1 MSYAPAVP
9 SPRPLLFPPEEE
21 PAGRQTALPGRKSL
35 LSASQDVLA
44 GVVPASRLGQRPAPS
59 TVPLGIAS
67 LDELT
72 GGLPR
77 GSLTELCGPASSG
90 RTSVLLAAMAQ
101 CTRRR
106 EICALVDAGDSF
118 DPASAAAAGI
128 DLRRLLWV
136 RCGNQWSVA
145 GGQGAAA
152 REPSPSHKE
161 NYKLPITNYKSRG
174 GFAALDQALRA
185 TDLLLQGGGFGLVA
199 VDLGDVP
206 PLAARRIPLASWFRF
221 RRAVENTPT
230 VLLVLEQEPWAKSCA
245 SMVIQLSAV
254 SPQFSEAQ
262 VRAEDGAAAGF
273 QSAPSHARLFQGL
286 RLQAEVLRARGV
298 ERKPPAREFESS
310 AAWRIA

>member
-9 SPRPLLFPPEEE
+9 SSRPLFLPPEEE
-21 PAGRQTALPGRKSL
+21 PAGHHTALPGRKSL
-35 LSASQDVLA
+35 LAASQDVLA
-44 GVVPASRLGQRPAPS
+44 GVVPASRLGQRPAPP

-77 GSLTELCGPASSG
+77 GALTELCGPASSG

-101 CTRRR
+101 CARRR

-128 DLRRLLWV
+128 DLNRLLWV
-136 RCGNQWSVA
+136 RCGES
-145 GGQGAAA
+145 GH
-152 REPSPSHKE
+152 REIGSSGNRAIKKD
-161 NYKLPITNYKSRG
+161 YPITRSSDRPIARSS
-174 GFAALDQALRA
+174 FAALDQALRA

-273 QSAPSHARLFQGL
+273 QSVPSHARLFQGL
-286 RLQAEVLRARGV
+286 RLQAQVLRARGA

-310 AAWRIA
+310 TAWRIA